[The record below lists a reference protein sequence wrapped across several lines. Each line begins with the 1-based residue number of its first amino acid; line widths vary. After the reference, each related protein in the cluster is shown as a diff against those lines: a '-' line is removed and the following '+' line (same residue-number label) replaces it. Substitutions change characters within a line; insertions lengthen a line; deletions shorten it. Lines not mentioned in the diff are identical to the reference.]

1 MSDTPKIIQLLMCR
15 NDNVWQG
22 VLLGLG
28 DDGVTY
34 HCQGDTWQ
42 PCIPKLAHKEIEL
55 AEANT
60 ASATLLTTKCRELAE
75 VTKQRDEL
83 LEALE
88 DYIANGHSKAL
99 QERAKIIVDKA
110 KGGAA

>member
-1 MSDTPKIIQLLMCR
+1 MSR
-15 NDNVWQG
+15 NDNAWQG

-60 ASATLLTTKCRELAE
+60 VSATLLTTKCRELAE
-75 VTKQRDEL
+75 VTKQRDL
-83 LEALE
+83 LIEGLE
-88 DYIANGHSKAL
+88 KLASCDWVITLPDRMDAVRNIARETLNKL
-99 QERAKIIVDKA
+99 KP
-110 KGGAA
+110 